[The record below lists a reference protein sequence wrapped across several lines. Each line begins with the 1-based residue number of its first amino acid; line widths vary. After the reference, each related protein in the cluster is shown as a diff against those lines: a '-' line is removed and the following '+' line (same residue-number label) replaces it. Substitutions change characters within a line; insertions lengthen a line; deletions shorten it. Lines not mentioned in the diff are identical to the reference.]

1 MTTMD
6 TYQDSHPCDYVGPD
20 GRDPVHYRL
29 DPDSPLPI
37 TAILSA
43 HAIPRAELAKRCGY
57 TNVTKGI
64 RRLDELREGSLEH
77 YASLRVAL
85 AQALDIPLAE
95 LDRAADDSKYI
106 LWARQDR
113 DYRQDFVPH
122 VIWKTYLTV
131 PSPITIAGMIGASR
145 MLRYEPSTQQPM
157 MFSVEAAENCPEG
170 VPCYGRVT
178 GFYVNYSPDCAVE
191 FDRLGEP
198 VATLARAVRPGQA
211 EVNRGAWRFPC

>member
-1 MTTMD
+1 VTTL
-6 TYQDSHPCDYVGPD
+6 
-20 GRDPVHYRL
+20 DPTLDPHGSADDRPEGTESGQYRL

-43 HAIPRAELAKRCGY
+43 HAIPRAELAKHCGY

-64 RRLDELREGSLEH
+64 RRLAELRGGSLEH
-77 YASLRVAL
+77 YASLRVGL
-85 AQALDIPLAE
+85 AQALAIPLAE

-131 PSPITIAGMIGASR
+131 PSPITIAGMIGVSR

-157 MFSVEAAENCPEG
+157 MFSVEAAEDCPEG
-170 VPCYGRVT
+170 VPCYGTVT

-198 VATLARAVRPGQA
+198 VATLAKAVRPGHA
-211 EVNRGAWRFPC
+211 EAIRGKWRFPC